1 MAWAIHQHRLVTE
14 AVALIK
20 QLSSEG
26 NSLPRKEHAAPFCLR
41 DPPASDTTNSSL
53 FLLAGL

>member
-1 MAWAIHQHRLVTE
+1 MGHTPASSGDRGRGSHQTTD
-14 AVALIK
+14 
-20 QLSSEG
+20 SSEG